1 MKSNMKKRLLALGV
15 SVMLGLN
22 ALCFPA
28 SAESENLALGRP
40 YTVTSDQP
48 NSHSYAEL
56 DVDDGKM
63 LTDGVKAPASWSDGR
78 WAKYYRAGG
87 RTVTVDLGALCEIEK
102 VVTEFIS
109 DNAAGCYVPEEI
121 GIFVSADGEHF
132 SEVSVKSGNTAPFG
146 PSEKRGCLIVSYD
159 MPVEPVCGRYVAL
172 HFDVAVNTFI
182 DEIEVFGK
190 RETALTPPTDYT
202 DILPP
207 AKGAYLSRDALDGDK
222 DIILFHAGY
231 YPDDPSLV
239 NNTEE
244 VFLPFLACLDE
255 DGRIVDTMFDSVM
268 FLIMQGKCY
277 SDGSLTIDG
286 GETLLSDWQMLL
298 DAYFSDTINL
308 RALNNTAHTIS
319 DALGDPDYKIPIYL
333 TIPYPKTGTL
343 VFGDYNGDGKD
354 ETIRTYEDCLAV
366 TEWFM
371 DECIRRFE
379 AGNYDKL
386 IFRGFFNNSEG
397 LTNSRYPYERQL
409 AKDSVAMM
417 HERGLKCVMIPYYQ
431 GQGIENVEEYGFD
444 AVLMQPNLS
453 FNTPLQDD
461 PAGMMQ
467 DFDESAKQF
476 GLGIEMEVNSSLI
489 WDINKFAP
497 FYLQYLRSASAC
509 GLMTDTIHAYYNGA
523 GMAIF
528 GRAAYSEDPAM
539 RWLYDLTYKF
549 IKGTLSLPENIVAE
563 GFPDTLSVEVG
574 SRVSGTISLS
584 GDWRVDLK
592 ITKQPLHGIVQLS
605 ADGRSYTF
613 KADRKYSGE
622 DSFDYEFTVY
632 GVPVA
637 SGTVNVRIGSED
649 PVSDISDLSESSD
662 RSLSEPQEQKKTP
675 WGLIAGIGGAFLL
688 ACAAAVTV
696 IRKKKK

>member
-1 MKSNMKKRLLALGV
+1 MIKRFLTFFLMMTVGIVPFAV
-15 SVMLGLN
+15 
-22 ALCFPA
+22 PA

-40 YTVTSDQP
+40 YTVESNQP
-48 NSHSYAEL
+48 NSRSYGEL
-56 DVDDGKM
+56 DADDGKI
-63 LTDGVKAPASWSDGR
+63 LTDGVKASASWSDKR

-87 RTVTVDLGALCEIEK
+87 RVVTVNLGALCEIEK
-102 VVTEFIS
+102 ISTEFIS
-109 DNAAGCYVPEEI
+109 DNAAGCYVPERI
-121 GIFVSADGEHF
+121 DIFVSADGKHF
-132 SEVSVKSGNTAPFG
+132 SSVSVKGGNTAPFG
-146 PSEKRGCLIVSYD
+146 PDEKRGCLIVPYE

-172 HFDVAVNTFI
+172 RFDVAVNTFI
-182 DEIEVFGK
+182 DEICIYGK
-190 RETALTPPTDYT
+190 RETKLTPPTDYV

-207 AKGAYLSRDALDGDK
+207 AKGAYLSRDALDGDR

-239 NNTEE
+239 HNDEAT
-244 VFLPFLACLDE
+244 FLPFLAYLDE
-255 DGRIVDTMFDSVM
+255 KGKIVDTLFDSVM

-286 GETLLSDWQMLL
+286 GETVLGDWQMLL

-319 DALGDPDYKIPIYL
+319 DSLGDPDYKIPVYL
-333 TIPYPKTGTL
+333 TIPYPKTGKL

-354 ETIRTYEDCLAV
+354 ESIRTYEDCLAV

-371 DECIRRFE
+371 DECVRRFE
-379 AGNYDKL
+379 AGGYDKL

-417 HERGLKCVMIPYYQ
+417 HKRGLKCVMIPYYQ
-431 GQGIENVEEYGFD
+431 GQGIENAEEYGFD

-453 FNTPLQDD
+453 FNATLQDD

-467 DFDESAKQF
+467 DFDESAKRF

-489 WDINKFAP
+489 WDINKLAP

-523 GMAIF
+523 GMAVF
-528 GRAAYSEDPAM
+528 GRAAYSKDPAM

-549 IKGTLSLPENIVAE
+549 IKGTLSLPDDIILES
-563 GFPDTLSVEVG
+563 FPDTLSVGNG
-574 SRVSGTISLS
+574 SKVSGEISLS

-605 ADGRSYTF
+605 ADGKKYTF

-622 DSFDYEFTVY
+622 DSFDYEFTVF

-637 SGTVNVRIGSED
+637 SGTVNVVIGSEES
-649 PVSDISDLSESSD
+649 VSDISEFSESPD
-662 RSLSEPQEQKKTP
+662 YSLSEPGEHKKTP
-675 WGLIAGIGGAFLL
+675 WGLFAGIGAALL
-688 ACAAAVTV
+688 ACAAAAVV
-696 IRKKKK
+696 IRKRKK